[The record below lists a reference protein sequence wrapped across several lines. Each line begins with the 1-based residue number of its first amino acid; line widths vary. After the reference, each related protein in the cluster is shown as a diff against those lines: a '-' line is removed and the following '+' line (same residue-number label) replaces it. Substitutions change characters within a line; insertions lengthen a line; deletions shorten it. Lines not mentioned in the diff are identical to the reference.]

1 MSTRRATNYCPYVFQ
16 YNYVASI
23 GAGPSLKGGHARRPL
38 YDRGPVKVVAN
49 VSAVGFS
56 RSRDI
61 RPPYPTP
68 KNDRIVG
75 NYSCL
80 FFSDIIVITR
90 TRTYVYIHMYVCMYV
105 YERVF
110 VYLLAWRTGTTHA
123 YTRPR
128 GRPTFFGRR
137 KFLCNVITQY
147 GRFLLPI
154 DNAAD
159 PRARCRVCRR
169 NV

>member
-90 TRTYVYIHMYVCMYV
+90 TRTYVYIHMYVCMYTSV
-105 YERVF
+105 CLCTYSRGVQ
-110 VYLLAWRTGTTHA
+110 VRHTRIHA
-123 YTRPR
+123 HAA
-128 GRPTFFGRR
+128 GRR
-137 KFLCNVITQY
+137 FLAVVNFYVM
-147 GRFLLPI
+147 
-154 DNAAD
+154 
-159 PRARCRVCRR
+159 
-169 NV
+169 